1 MDSIILFGTISAN
14 FYIYLQYF
22 SLTQNSNYPTKK
34 RNRNNKDIHNGDC
47 ILTKKLFYHQNK
59 KKKKILK

>member
-47 ILTKKLFYHQNK
+47 ILTKKLFN
-59 KKKKILK
+59 